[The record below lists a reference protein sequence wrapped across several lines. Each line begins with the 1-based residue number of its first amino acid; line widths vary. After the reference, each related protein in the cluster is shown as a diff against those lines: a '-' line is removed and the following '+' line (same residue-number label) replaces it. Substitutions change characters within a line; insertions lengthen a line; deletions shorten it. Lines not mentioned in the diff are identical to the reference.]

1 MIYHHLRL
9 HPWGSDED
17 KEEMIK
23 KGEVICWQ
31 YDEQVFNEPLEPF
44 YEILT
49 SPGDHRAGGG
59 SAGGKKKIGTGG
71 MVSLDRRDALI
82 PPRNTPGNMYSREAE
97 ELEVRNLRNA
107 QSKIEEM
114 KKEMLDEVAKKEK
127 LLTELRA

>member
-9 HPWGSDED
+9 HPYGSDEE
-17 KEEMIK
+17 KAEMIK
-23 KGEVICWQ
+23 KGEVIAWQ

-49 SPGDHRAGGG
+49 SPGDNRSGGT

-97 ELEVRNLRNA
+97 EVEIRSLRNG
-107 QSKIEEM
+107 QGKVEEL
-114 KKEMLDEVAKKEK
+114 KKEILAELAKKEK
-127 LLTELRA
+127 VLAELRA